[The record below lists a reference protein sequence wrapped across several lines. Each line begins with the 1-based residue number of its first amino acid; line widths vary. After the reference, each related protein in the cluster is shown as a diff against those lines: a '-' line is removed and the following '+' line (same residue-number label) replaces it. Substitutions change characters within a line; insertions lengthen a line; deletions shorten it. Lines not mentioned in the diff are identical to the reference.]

1 MVTLC
6 YLYLKRNLF
15 GSSFLTLKN
24 MKAFLEKIGGEW
36 LDDFVYISKYP
47 LSDRGYTIVPFD
59 GDDMENTL
67 LNKHITLNDMCV
79 GSVQAT
85 TKFFEI
91 AGVQTP
97 ESITY
102 PSELVDFLGR
112 EIKICELGSVNSGDL
127 PLFIK
132 PAIEIKKFTGDVFKS
147 QSHLD
152 GLRHFDGCND
162 QTVVWTST
170 LLEFETEYRVFVSKG
185 VIYGMKHY
193 QGDYAKIV
201 DIEEVKKM
209 VAAYKDCPSAYTL
222 DVGLTENGETKLVEV
237 NDMWAIG
244 SYGLEGRDYAL
255 LCARR
260 MKEIMSQN
268 GI

>member
-1 MVTLC
+1 
-6 YLYLKRNLF
+6 
-15 GSSFLTLKN
+15 

-47 LSDRGYTIVPFD
+47 LSERGYTIVPFD

-67 LNKHITLNDMCV
+67 LNKHITKDDMCV

-85 TKFFEI
+85 TRFFEI
-91 AGVQTP
+91 AGVESP

-102 PSELVDFLGR
+102 PSELVNFLGR
-112 EIKICELGSVNSGDL
+112 EVKMRDLGSIKSDDL

-132 PAIEIKKFTGDVFKS
+132 PAVEIKKFTGDIFKK

-152 GLRHFDGCND
+152 NLRTFDKCND
-162 QTVVWTST
+162 DTVVWTSEI
-170 LLEFETEYRVFVSKG
+170 LDFETEYRVFVSNG

-193 QGDYAKIV
+193 QGDYARIV
-201 DIEEVKKM
+201 DIEIVKKM
-209 VAAYKDCPSAYTL
+209 VAAYKNCPSAYTL
-222 DVGLTENGETKLVEV
+222 DVGLTMTNETVLVEV

-260 MKEIMSQN
+260 MKEIMKAVC
-268 GI
+268 

>member
-1 MVTLC
+1 
-6 YLYLKRNLF
+6 
-15 GSSFLTLKN
+15 
-24 MKAFLEKIGGEW
+24 MKAFLEKINGEW

-59 GDDMENTL
+59 GDDMKNTL
-67 LNKHITLNDMCV
+67 LNKHITKDDMCV

-85 TKFFEI
+85 TRFFSI
-91 AGVQTP
+91 AGIKTP

-102 PSELVDFLGR
+102 PVELEQFLGR
-112 EIKICELGSVNSGDL
+112 SIEKKSLSEIKSIDL

-132 PAIEIKKFTGDVFKS
+132 PADEIKKFTGDVFSKE
-147 QSHLD
+147 SHLEN
-152 GLRHFDGCND
+152 LRIFDKCDND
-162 QTVVWTST
+162 TQVWTSEV
-170 LLEFETEYRVFVSKG
+170 LEFETEYRVFVSNG

-193 QGDYAKIV
+193 KGDFALMINMEK
-201 DIEEVKKM
+201 VKEM
-209 VAAYKDCPSAYTL
+209 VLAYKNCPSAYTL
-222 DVGLTENGETKLVEV
+222 DVGLVNGETVLVEV

-260 MKEIMSQN
+260 MKEIMNN

>member
-1 MVTLC
+1 
-6 YLYLKRNLF
+6 
-15 GSSFLTLKN
+15 
-24 MKAFLEKIGGEW
+24 MKAFLEKINGEW

-47 LSDRGYTIVPFD
+47 LADRGYTIVPFD

-67 LNKHITLNDMCV
+67 LNKHITKDDICV

-85 TKFFEI
+85 TRFFSI
-91 AGVQTP
+91 AGIETP

-102 PSELVDFLGR
+102 PTELVDFLKR
-112 EIKICELGSVNSGDL
+112 KVKICELGSVKVEDL

-132 PAIEIKKFTGDVFKS
+132 PAIEIKKFTGDVFKT
-147 QSHLD
+147 QTHLD
-152 GLRHFDGCND
+152 NLRVFDKCTD
-162 QTVVWTST
+162 DTVVWTSEILDFT
-170 LLEFETEYRVFVSKG
+170 TEYRVFVSNG

-193 QGDYAKIV
+193 QGDFGEIV

-209 VAAYKDCPSAYTL
+209 VAAYKNCPSAYTL
-222 DVGLTENGETKLVEV
+222 DVGLTAVGETALVEV

-260 MKEIMSQN
+260 MKEIMNKN

>member
-1 MVTLC
+1 
-6 YLYLKRNLF
+6 
-15 GSSFLTLKN
+15 

-67 LNKHITLNDMCV
+67 LNKHITKDDMCV

-91 AGVQTP
+91 AGVKTP

-102 PSELVDFLGR
+102 PTELDPFLGR
-112 EIKICELGSVNSGDL
+112 TIKMRMLGDITSKSL

-132 PAIEIKKFTGDVFKS
+132 PASEIKKFTGDVFKT

-152 GLRHFDGCND
+152 NLKYFDGCNEK
-162 QTVVWTST
+162 TVIWTST
-170 LLEFETEYRVFVSKG
+170 LLEFETEYRVFVSNG

-193 QGDYAKIV
+193 QGDYAKMV

-209 VAAYKDCPSAYTL
+209 IATYKSCPSAYTL
-222 DVGLTENGETKLVEV
+222 DVGLTANGETKLVEV

-244 SYGLEGRDYAL
+244 SYGLEGRDYSL

-260 MKEIMSQN
+260 MKEIMNQN
-268 GI
+268 GK